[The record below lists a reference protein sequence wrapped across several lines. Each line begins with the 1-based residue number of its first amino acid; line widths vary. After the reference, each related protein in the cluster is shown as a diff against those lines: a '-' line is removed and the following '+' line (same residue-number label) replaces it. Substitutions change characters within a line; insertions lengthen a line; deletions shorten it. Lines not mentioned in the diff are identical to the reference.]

1 VPIAVTGSIATDHLM
16 HFPGRFADQLV
27 AEQLDR
33 VSLSFL
39 VDDLAIR
46 KGGCAGN
53 IAFGLGVLGQSPL
66 LVGAVGADFG
76 EYRTWLE
83 EHGVDC
89 SAVLVCDDVHT
100 ARFVCTTDDDMRQ
113 IGSFYIGAMGRSKE
127 ISLAPLVERGL
138 DLVLIGASDPEAMV
152 QTTAEC
158 LQLGLPFAADVS
170 QQVTRMEGPEIRK
183 LVERGLDLVLIG
195 ASDPEAMVQTTAECL
210 QLGLPFAADVSQ
222 QVTRMEGP
230 EIRKLVEGAR
240 YLMTNDYEWELLQQ
254 KTGWTEAQVAEKV
267 EIRITTLGEHGVQI
281 VGRDTELK
289 IGVVP
294 ETAKADPTGVGDA
307 FRAGFLAA
315 TAGGL
320 SIERSAQL
328 GSLIAVQVLEVEGG
342 QEWTW
347 DKAHGLERLRDA
359 YGPDAAAEI
368 EPVLPA

>member
-183 LVERGLDLVLIG
+183 LVE
-195 ASDPEAMVQTTAECL
+195 
-210 QLGLPFAADVSQ
+210 
-222 QVTRMEGP
+222 
-230 EIRKLVEGAR
+230 GAR

-347 DKAHGLERLRDA
+347 DRAHGLERLRDA